1 MDQLADI
8 AIKIFYALVGLVS
21 QFGLAMNH
29 LFSAN
34 LFNHIVS
41 LLKDIGLMLLVGL
54 EALLRLLKGLF

>member
-8 AIKIFYALVGLVS
+8 AIKIFYALVGLIS

-29 LFSAN
+29 LFNAN

-41 LLKDIGLMLLVGL
+41 LLKDIGLMVLAGL
-54 EALLRLLKGLF
+54 EALIKLLKGWF